1 MVCNSTFVRFAV
13 VAAALV
19 AAYPAHGAEESQG
32 AAAQVALADSGTGT
46 AQPSQGEP
54 GLRVKPQPQGEAL
67 GLLGRLYEQ
76 RLLIKAQVELMNA
89 QAQLKTK
96 GVTTA
101 KIAESYAPTVKMVQG
116 VGDNVFATFLYPGNM
131 VMDARVGD
139 TISGGYKVESISVNQ
154 VMLSKDGERIRLG
167 FSGSPPTP
175 LPALD
180 GQNSPAMPPMAGA
193 MGGGMHGFQ

>member
-1 MVCNSTFVRFAV
+1 MVCNSTFVRFALT
-13 VAAALV
+13 AFAL
-19 AAYPAHGAEESQG
+19 ATAYPAHGE
-32 AAAQVALADSGTGT
+32 AAKDDVAQVALADTHGVVEKAAT
-46 AQPSQGEP
+46 GEP
-54 GLRVKPQPQGEAL
+54 GMRIKPQPQGESL

-131 VMDARVGD
+131 TMDARVGD
-139 TISGGYKVESISVNQ
+139 TISGGYKVEAISVNQ
-154 VMLSKDGERIRLG
+154 VVLSKDGERMRLG
-167 FSGSPPTP
+167 FSASPPTP

-180 GQNSPAMPPMAGA
+180 GQNGPSMPPMAGS
-193 MGGGMHGFQ
+193 MGGNLHGFQ